1 MCSVKMQ
8 DRSAHVTDV
17 WVNGFE
23 KKGSKYVS
31 FLPQVTAYIL
41 VQKRIA
47 TYKGKNKA
55 TYKRK
60 TAKRYLLR
68 QPSRFAAPAV
78 TQFWRKPLLF
88 CYQNFSHTPEK
99 YFAPMLP
106 EEQNVSH
113 QINILLQLFCYLN
126 CRMFLIREIF
136 CSSADTRV
144 EYFSLEKYQVCWYHN
159 SKSFVYRISDIR

>member
-1 MCSVKMQ
+1 MQ

-31 FLPQVTAYIL
+31 FLPQVTDYIL

-68 QPSRFAAPAV
+68 QPSRFAASAV
-78 TQFWRKPLLF
+78 TQFWRKSLLF
-88 CYQNFSHTPEK
+88 CYHNSRIFLT
-99 YFAPMLP
+99 
-106 EEQNVSH
+106 H
-113 QINILLQLFCYLN
+113 QIKILLLCYHKS
-126 CRMFLIREIF
+126 RMFLIRLIF
-136 CSSADTRV
+136 CCSCSVTSIAECFSS
-144 EYFSLEKYQVCWYHN
+144 EKYSVLLLTQGWN
-159 SKSFVYRISDIR
+159 ISH

>member
-1 MCSVKMQ
+1 MQ

-31 FLPQVTAYIL
+31 FLPQVTDYIL

-78 TQFWRKPLLF
+78 VVLELHASCPLQQL
-88 CYQNFSHTPEK
+88 QNISHMHASEK
-99 YFAPMLP
+99 TSTHLLP
-106 EEQNVSH
+106 Q
-113 QINILLQLFCYLN
+113 
-126 CRMFLIREIF
+126 
-136 CSSADTRV
+136 
-144 EYFSLEKYQVCWYHN
+144 
-159 SKSFVYRISDIR
+159 